1 MTINDLD
8 SIDKM
13 NEHRIANNKQKKK
26 TNCVDRNKKTWDVTT
41 NVINKL
47 YGFVFDKRI
56 LFNDLT
62 TVPFGYCE

>member
-1 MTINDLD
+1 MPQ
-8 SIDKM
+8 
-13 NEHRIANNKQKKK
+13 QKF
-26 TNCVDRNKKTWDVTT
+26 DRNKKTWDVTT